1 MNASQEE
8 VVRLERRFGQQW
20 QIWTVP
26 RAVGGVAWCARRWGD
41 EKQVLNADSS
51 DELEEML
58 EAAEGE

>member
-1 MNASQEE
+1 
-8 VVRLERRFGQQW
+8 VRLERRFGQQW